1 MHNWVVR
8 TLELQKRVR
17 HIHFHSYYIHRL
29 CKHHF
34 CKAVKKA
41 LQSELKNVYRAPDKA
56 YQAMDFTG
64 RGYITQDDF
73 LQAIFISRVL
83 AAKIFTIEDIKEFF
97 KQDNLFPAQT
107 AISSGGLSFDKFKKL
122 FFPRLFL
129 INDNEESEDEK
140 INNMN
145 KQTLKVGINDD
156 KDSEAQG
163 ILADRLKKMEKLLK

>member
-1 MHNWVVR
+1 
-8 TLELQKRVR
+8 
-17 HIHFHSYYIHRL
+17 
-29 CKHHF
+29 
-34 CKAVKKA
+34 
-41 LQSELKNVYRAPDKA
+41 
-56 YQAMDFTG
+56 MDFTG

>member
-1 MHNWVVR
+1 
-8 TLELQKRVR
+8 
-17 HIHFHSYYIHRL
+17 
-29 CKHHF
+29 
-34 CKAVKKA
+34 
-41 LQSELKNVYRAPDKA
+41 
-56 YQAMDFTG
+56 MDFTG
-64 RGYITQDDF
+64 RGYILQDDF
-73 LQAIFISRVL
+73 LQAIFISRIL

-97 KQDNLFPAQT
+97 KQDSLFPPQT

-145 KQTLKVGINDD
+145 KQTLKAGINDD